1 VSVITS
7 GFYYVH
13 DGGPTKHS
21 YVFDRDSGFYYA
33 ARTDYALRDGRWEIS
48 DSRRLFETRDFKDA
62 VARYEALIAA
72 EPTAKHSS
80 TIRGGSA
87 L

>member
-1 VSVITS
+1 MSVITS

-21 YVFDRDSGFYYA
+21 YVFDSDAGFYYA
-33 ARTDYALRDGRWEIS
+33 VLTTYVQREGRWEIT
-48 DSRRLFETRDFKDA
+48 DSRKIFSTRDFKDA
-62 VARYEALIAA
+62 VQRYEALIAA
-72 EPTAKHSS
+72 EPVAKHSS